1 MVPRLNITTSYTDI
15 NKENRTPNVP
25 SSSSQ
30 SYTTSY
36 HQYRPHSNIPPT
48 GGLPTSLGQARN
60 LPQLTLN
67 IPELPVFKTTSAPN
81 LQTPTETYKVQ
92 ETTKYTSEMNESL
105 NHSMHSVDY
114 VPSET
119 GSLLDQDILESIY
132 TMNRGHNDQPVKII
146 DEPVREEP
154 THWLR
159 KGDRL
164 KLMVLRFLT

>member
-1 MVPRLNITTSYTDI
+1 MPRLNITASYSDI
-15 NKENRTPNVP
+15 NKENRTPNLP

-36 HQYRPHSNIPPT
+36 HHYRPHSNIPPT
-48 GGLPTSLGQARN
+48 GHGLPDSLGQARN

-67 IPELPVFKTTSAPN
+67 IPELPVFKTTTSAPN
-81 LQTPTETYKVQ
+81 LHTPSETYKIQ
-92 ETTKYTSEMNESL
+92 ETTKYTSELNESL

-132 TMNRGHNDQPVKII
+132 TMNRGHNKQPVKVNE
-146 DEPVREEP
+146 EPVREEP

-164 KLMVLRFLT
+164 KLTVL